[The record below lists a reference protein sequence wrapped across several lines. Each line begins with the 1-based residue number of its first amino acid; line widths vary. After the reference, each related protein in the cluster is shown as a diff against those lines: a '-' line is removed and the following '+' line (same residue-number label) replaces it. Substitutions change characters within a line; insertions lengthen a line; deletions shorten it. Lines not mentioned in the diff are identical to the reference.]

1 MLAGRLEVK
10 LHPSVTVNKPLPQGL
25 LFPTCEIGAVNPP
38 TCLSACCAIR
48 VCLKTSGT
56 QALSQPTGGVPWGA
70 ILGHLLCAPLTVSS
84 NSQSVI
90 LLPGRPVLSSGHISL
105 GCHNR
110 CVRNAA
116 PHLPSKLP
124 VFLTLAIASLQL
136 GHQPFTPPHSPVIKP
151 GSVLL
156 PYILSSGC
164 RSCHALTTP
173 VQATSVFHLDYRRYL
188 LTLSASGFAPPP
200 PRPCN
205 QIILK

>member
-1 MLAGRLEVK
+1 MAHKHCPSPRVGSPGELSWATFSV
-10 LHPSVTVNKPLPQGL
+10 HP
-25 LFPTCEIGAVNPP
+25 
-38 TCLSACCAIR
+38 
-48 VCLKTSGT
+48 
-56 QALSQPTGGVPWGA
+56 W
-70 ILGHLLCAPLTVSS
+70 TVSS

-90 LLPGRPVLSSGHISL
+90 LLPGRPVLSCGHISL

-188 LTLSASGFAPPP
+188 LTRLSASGFAPPP